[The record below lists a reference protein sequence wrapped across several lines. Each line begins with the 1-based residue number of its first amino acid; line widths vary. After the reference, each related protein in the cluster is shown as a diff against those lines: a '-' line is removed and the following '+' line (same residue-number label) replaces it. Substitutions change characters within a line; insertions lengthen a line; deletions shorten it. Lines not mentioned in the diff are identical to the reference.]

1 MVSLDRL
8 GHLPRIDMQDYTPAA
23 RAYWWVVVILGML
36 AIGHSIA
43 AVAQLDV
50 PSLAQVLVL
59 AGVAAVV
66 GLFPVRI
73 PGAKTSFGGAE
84 IFIFLSLL
92 LYGAPAAVLATA
104 LEGAVGAWRTSKRMT
119 SRLISP
125 ALAGLAML
133 VCGTAFDNARKLIE
147 DAAVNGNALVSMVL
161 LFALVLYAANTFL
174 TSLLFAFKNDRRIT
188 PVRWLRDNGWIGLAY
203 VSGAAISGLLYATFQ
218 QFGLSFLL
226 ISVPVLAMFL
236 TTLHAY
242 FEHKV
247 DDEGQIMRLKESE
260 SRFHSAFADA
270 ALGMGVVAAD
280 DGRFIQANKAF
291 CEMFARFPGEV
302 LGATLFD
309 LVHPDDRASLNASIA
324 ELRAGATAVHPEVR
338 GVHREGRVVWM
349 SLDISLA
356 RDWQL
361 HTHNLIVQA
370 QDISVRRVAE
380 AELQHNAK
388 HDSLTQ
394 LANRTHFD
402 DQLGRAIARVNR
414 NPERRFAVMYLDLD
428 RFKTINDSLGHKA
441 GDELLIELARRM
453 KAMLRPTD
461 VIARLGGDE
470 FALLLEDMSRAR
482 DAVTLAERL
491 QKELQKPF
499 KLRSMEVSLGASI
512 GITFSNIGYAT
523 PEQVI
528 RDADTA
534 MYKAKSSGKA
544 RYAIFDSSLQQH
556 VAEQL
561 RLESELRRGL
571 GAGEVFLDYQPIFA
585 LRGSRLVGFEALAR
599 WRHPD
604 RGVLAPNAFIPLAE
618 DTGLIIPL
626 GSWVLREACRQMAQW
641 TQDGG
646 RHLKISV
653 NVSSLQV
660 ADPKFASEVKAV
672 IAETGLS
679 PSQLTL
685 EVTESVLMNCHGE
698 AVAMLGELRKL
709 GITLSIDDF
718 GTGHSSLAYLAQLP
732 IDQLKV
738 DRSFIAKIGE
748 GGDNS
753 EIMRA
758 IMTLGR
764 ALSKQVLAEGI
775 ENSRQLS
782 ILQDLGCEFG
792 QGYLLSPPVD
802 TTVAAAI
809 ATKGAPAR
817 GA

>member
-1 MVSLDRL
+1 MVNLERA
-8 GHLPRIDMQDYTPAA
+8 GPRPRIDMQDYTPAA
-23 RAYWWVVVILGML
+23 RAYWWVVVILGAL
-36 AIGHSIA
+36 AIGYSIV
-43 AVAQLDV
+43 AVARLDV

-59 AGVAAVV
+59 AAVAAVV

-92 LYGAPAAVLATA
+92 LYGAPAAVIATA
-104 LEGAVGAWRTSKRMT
+104 LEGAVGAWRTSKRTT

-133 VCGTAFDNARKLIE
+133 VCGTAFEHVRNLLDE
-147 DAAVNGNALVSMVL
+147 SAANGNALVSLVL
-161 LFALVLYAANTFL
+161 LFSIVLYAANTLL
-174 TSLLFAFKNDRRIT
+174 TSLLFALKNDRQIT
-188 PVRWLRDNGWIGLAY
+188 PVRWLRENGWIGLAY
-203 VSGAAISGLLYATFQ
+203 VSGAAISGLLFATFQ

-242 FEHKV
+242 FEQKV
-247 DDEGQIMRLKESE
+247 DDEGLVMRLKESE

-270 ALGMGVVAAD
+270 ALGMGLVAAE
-280 DGRFIQANKAF
+280 DGRFIHANKAF
-291 CEMFARFPGEV
+291 CEMFARSPAEV
-302 LGATLFD
+302 QATTLFA
-309 LVHPDDRASLNASIA
+309 LVHPDDHGILTASIA
-324 ELRAGATAVHPEVR
+324 ELRAGVPAVHPEMR
-338 GVHREGRVVWM
+338 GMHREGREVWM
-349 SLDISLA
+349 SFDISLA

-361 HTHNLIVQA
+361 HAHNLIVQA
-370 QDISVRRVAE
+370 RDISVRRVAE

-402 DQLGRAIARVNR
+402 EQLARAIARVKR
-414 NPERRFAVMYLDLD
+414 NPERHFAVMYLDLD

-441 GDELLIELARRM
+441 GDELLVELARRM

-461 VIARLGGDE
+461 VLARLGGDE
-470 FALLLEDMSRAR
+470 FALLLEDMKRAR
-482 DAVTLAERL
+482 DAVVLAERV
-491 QKELQKPF
+491 QKELQRPF

-512 GITFSNIGYAT
+512 GITFSAIGYAT

-544 RYAIFDSSLQQH
+544 RYAIFDASLQQH
-556 VAEQL
+556 VSEQL

-571 GAGEVFLDYQPIFA
+571 AAGELFLDYQPIFA
-585 LRGSRLVGFEALAR
+585 LRGGRLVGFEALAR
-599 WRHPD
+599 WRHPE
-604 RGVLAPNAFIPLAE
+604 RGVLDPNAFIPLAE
-618 DTGLIIPL
+618 DTGLIVPL
-626 GSWVLREACRQMAQW
+626 GGWVLREACRQMAQW
-641 TQDGG
+641 TRGG
-646 RHLKISV
+646 ARDLKISV

-660 ADPKFASEVKAV
+660 TDPKFASEVKAA
-672 IAETGLS
+672 IAESGLA

-685 EVTESVLMNCHGE
+685 EVTESVLMDCRGD
-698 AVAMLGELRKL
+698 AVAMLAELRAQ
-709 GITLSIDDF
+709 GVTLSIDDF

-748 GGDNS
+748 GADNG

-775 ENSRQLS
+775 ETPRQLS

-792 QGYLLSPPVD
+792 QGFLLSPPVD
-802 TTVAAAI
+802 ATVAAAI
-809 ATKGAPAR
+809 ATRRSPAR
-817 GA
+817 GV

>member
-1 MVSLDRL
+1 MVNLDRA
-8 GHLPRIDMQDYTPAA
+8 GPRALIDMQDYTPAA
-23 RAYWWVVVILGML
+23 RAYWWVVAILGML
-36 AIGHSIA
+36 SIA
-43 AVAQLDV
+43 YSIVAVASLDL

-73 PGAKTSFGGAE
+73 PGTKTSFGGAE

-92 LYGAPAAVLATA
+92 LYGAPAAVIATS
-104 LEGAVGAWRTSKRMT
+104 LEGAVGAWRTSKRTT
-119 SRLISP
+119 SRIISP

-133 VCGTAFDNARKLIE
+133 VCGTAFENTRSLMD
-147 DAAVNGNALVSMVL
+147 DAALNGNALVSGVL

-174 TSLLFAFKNDRRIT
+174 TSLLFALKNDRRVT
-188 PVRWLRDNGWIGLAY
+188 PVRWLRENGWIALAY

-218 QFGLSFLL
+218 QFGISFLL

-236 TTLHAY
+236 TSLHAY
-242 FEHKV
+242 FDQKV
-247 DDEGQIMRLKESE
+247 DDESQVMRLKESE

-270 ALGMGVVAAD
+270 ALGMGLVAAD
-280 DGRFIQANKAF
+280 DGRFIHANKAF
-291 CEMFARFPGEV
+291 CDILARSPTEF
-302 LGATLFD
+302 LGGTIFD
-309 LVHPDDRASLNASIA
+309 LVLPEDHPVLTSAISQLK
-324 ELRAGATAVHPEVR
+324 AGEPAVHPEVR
-338 GVHREGRVVWM
+338 GLHREGRDIWM

-361 HTHNLIVQA
+361 HARNLIVQA

-388 HDSLTQ
+388 HDALTK
-394 LANRTHFD
+394 LANRAHFD
-402 DQLGRAIARVNR
+402 DQLARAISRLQR
-414 NPERRFAVMYLDLD
+414 HPDRRFAVMYLDLD
-428 RFKTINDSLGHKA
+428 RFKNVNDSLGHKA
-441 GDELLIELARRM
+441 GDELLVEVARRM
-453 KAMLRPTD
+453 KATVRPTD
-461 VIARLGGDE
+461 TLARLGGDE
-470 FALLLEDMSRAR
+470 FAILLEDMDRAR
-482 DAVTLAERL
+482 GAVSLAERL
-491 QKELQKPF
+491 QRELQKPF
-499 KLRSMEVSLGASI
+499 KLRSMELSSSASI
-512 GITFSNIGYAT
+512 GITFSSIGYT
-523 PEQVI
+523 SPEQII

-544 RYAIFDSSLQQH
+544 RHAIFDAGLQQH
-556 VAEQL
+556 VLEQM

-571 GAGEVFLDYQPIFA
+571 AAGEIYLDYQPIFA
-585 LRGSRLVGFEALAR
+585 LRGNRLTGFEALAR
-599 WRHPD
+599 WRHPT
-604 RGVLAPNAFIPLAE
+604 RGVLEPANFIPLAE
-618 DTGLIIPL
+618 ETGLIVPL
-626 GSWVLREACRQMAQW
+626 GTWVLQEACRKVAEMGRA
-641 TQDGG
+641 GG
-646 RHLKISV
+646 KDLRMSV

-660 ADPKFASEVKAV
+660 TDPKFASEVKRA
-672 IAETGLS
+672 IADSGIS

-685 EVTESVLMNCHGE
+685 EVTESVLMDCRGE
-698 AVAMLGELRKL
+698 AMDMLTELRAM

-748 GGDNS
+748 GGDRG

-775 ENSRQLS
+775 ENPQQLS

-792 QGYLLSPPVD
+792 QGFLLSPPLD
-802 TTVAAAI
+802 ATVASAV
-809 ATKGAPAR
+809 ATRGDPAR
-817 GA
+817 

>member
-1 MVSLDRL
+1 
-8 GHLPRIDMQDYTPAA
+8 
-23 RAYWWVVVILGML
+23 
-36 AIGHSIA
+36 
-43 AVAQLDV
+43 
-50 PSLAQVLVL
+50 
-59 AGVAAVV
+59 
-66 GLFPVRI
+66 
-73 PGAKTSFGGAE
+73 
-84 IFIFLSLL
+84 
-92 LYGAPAAVLATA
+92 
-104 LEGAVGAWRTSKRMT
+104 
-119 SRLISP
+119 
-125 ALAGLAML
+125 
-133 VCGTAFDNARKLIE
+133 
-147 DAAVNGNALVSMVL
+147 
-161 LFALVLYAANTFL
+161 
-174 TSLLFAFKNDRRIT
+174 
-188 PVRWLRDNGWIGLAY
+188 
-203 VSGAAISGLLYATFQ
+203 
-218 QFGLSFLL
+218 
-226 ISVPVLAMFL
+226 
-236 TTLHAY
+236 
-242 FEHKV
+242 
-247 DDEGQIMRLKESE
+247 
-260 SRFHSAFADA
+260 
-270 ALGMGVVAAD
+270 
-280 DGRFIQANKAF
+280 
-291 CEMFARFPGEV
+291 
-302 LGATLFD
+302 
-309 LVHPDDRASLNASIA
+309 
-324 ELRAGATAVHPEVR
+324 
-338 GVHREGRVVWM
+338 
-349 SLDISLA
+349 
-356 RDWQL
+356 
-361 HTHNLIVQA
+361 
-370 QDISVRRVAE
+370 
-380 AELQHNAK
+380 
-388 HDSLTQ
+388 
-394 LANRTHFD
+394 
-402 DQLGRAIARVNR
+402 
-414 NPERRFAVMYLDLD
+414 
-428 RFKTINDSLGHKA
+428 
-441 GDELLIELARRM
+441 
-453 KAMLRPTD
+453 
-461 VIARLGGDE
+461 
-470 FALLLEDMSRAR
+470 
-482 DAVTLAERL
+482 
-491 QKELQKPF
+491 
-499 KLRSMEVSLGASI
+499 VSLGASI
-512 GITFSNIGYAT
+512 GITFSTIGYTT

-544 RYAIFDSSLQQH
+544 RYAIFDASLQQH
-556 VAEQL
+556 VTEQL